1 MGKSVDFGI
10 KKKQAVQAALAE
22 EILLHKEH
30 GAVRALSLEAV
41 TTPDD
46 QKETKLRAQIQ
57 GNGETALLSLNDL
70 KPLSK
75 GEAKAVKGKSGIEA
89 HTALRSHLEQ
99 QASWLEFSDLTLLQ
113 PFRVDDSG
121 DEFIK
126 VGNTSAIRTR
136 IIRGTSLLVSLDLGP
151 EDCRM
156 KFRFPKSQSVV
167 LVTL

>member
-1 MGKSVDFGI
+1 MGKSVEFGI

-22 EILLHKEH
+22 ELLLHKEH

-41 TTPDD
+41 TTLDD

-75 GEAKAVKGKSGIEA
+75 GEAKAVKGKSGVEA

-99 QASWLEFSDLTLLQ
+99 QASWLEFSDLALLQ

-126 VGNTSAIRTR
+126 VGNTSAICAP
-136 IIRGTSLLVSLDLGP
+136 IVRGTSLFVRVDDIHAEP
-151 EDCRM
+151 VT
-156 KFRFPKSQSVV
+156 KQRFSKSQSVI
-167 LVTL
+167 LIAL